1 MNKRRLIKAS
11 LWTTA
16 LSPFFFASCVDDSY
30 DLTKDIDM
38 TITVGG
44 DLSIPGSGTEEFT
57 LEEIMDLED
66 NSVVK
71 ADAQGNYALN
81 KADTT
86 ETDVEIAPV
95 HINAPASNPTTT
107 TLYFNTPAATSE
119 EVEAQVYDVTTDFLF
134 SKDDVTTDIVSLTS
148 TDVDFTAYLT
158 ISFSQASQNVEVITL
173 KKGFSIEMELEGQT
187 QPNGFVFELDNTG
200 NYGIK
205 EGEDQTIEFLQDQ
218 EIRKGMTLKIPVY
231 FKRIQNFPDGQGI
244 YEPGHF
250 KLQTHVIAN
259 GTATTPG
266 VPAGNIQVDLITDTE
281 VPDIT
286 LQSVTGI
293 VDPKIDINVDPITV
307 EGVPD
312 FLKDDVN
319 LDLTNPYIKLRL
331 ENGSPADVN
340 LKARMTW
347 TKDGVFN
354 KGFQI
359 GTDLGS
365 TPTDQTITL
374 AGSATSEYYLSRIN
388 MENLPAGAKNIVL
401 GDNLY
406 ELIRTIPDEIKLT
419 DVEAKALQHDTE
431 VELGNDGAYYE
442 VNTIYELNAPLQFG
456 NELNIVYKDTI
467 NDWGG
472 DLEDITIKKAIVEMD
487 ALNGIPLNFKLNAQA
502 IDRNGNVYPNVTVN
516 PVKNTIAPGLKL
528 TGENGETATES
539 PIQLEIV
546 CESGDMKDLD
556 GLIVNFTADMEGVNQ
571 NATLNKGMTLKLS
584 NIRIRIKDGVTVDL
598 N

>member
-293 VDPKIDINVDPITV
+293 VDPKIDINVAPITV

-354 KGFQI
+354 EGFQI

>member
-1 MNKRRLIKAS
+1 
-11 LWTTA
+11 
-16 LSPFFFASCVDDSY
+16 
-30 DLTKDIDM
+30 M

-354 KGFQI
+354 EGFQI

>member
-1 MNKRRLIKAS
+1 
-11 LWTTA
+11 
-16 LSPFFFASCVDDSY
+16 
-30 DLTKDIDM
+30 
-38 TITVGG
+38 
-44 DLSIPGSGTEEFT
+44 
-57 LEEIMDLED
+57 MDLD
-66 NSVVK
+66 SGSVIVP
-71 ADAQGNYALN
+71 DAQGNYALN

-86 ETDVEIAPV
+86 ETDVKIDPV
-95 HINAPASNPTTT
+95 HINAPSSNPTTT
-107 TLYFNTPAATSE
+107 TLYFNTPAATNQ
-119 EVEAQVYDVTTDFLF
+119 EVEAEVNDVTTDFTF
-134 SKDDVTTDIVSLTS
+134 SKNDVTTDIVSLTS

-158 ISFSQASQNVEVITL
+158 LRFSQTSQNVESITL
-173 KKGFSIEMELEGQT
+173 KKGFSIEMALEGQT
-187 QPNGFVFELDNTG
+187 QPNGFVFELGDPE

-205 EGEDQTIEFLQDQ
+205 AGEAQTIEFKNDQ
-218 EIRKGMTLKIPVY
+218 KIRKGETLKIPVH
-231 FKRIQNFPDGQGI
+231 FKRIQNFPDGQGL

-293 VDPKIDINVDPITV
+293 VDPEIDINVDPITV
-307 EGVPD
+307 EGIPD

-347 TKDGVFN
+347 TKDGIVN
-354 KGFQI
+354 QGFQI

-374 AGSATSEYYLSRIN
+374 TGSATSEYYLSRIS
-388 MENLPAGAKNIVL
+388 MDNLPAGAKNIVL

-406 ELIRTIPDEIKLT
+406 ELIRTIPDEIKLI

-431 VELGNDGAYYE
+431 VELGSDGANYE

-467 NDWGG
+467 NDWGS

-487 ALNGIPLNFKLNAQA
+487 ASNGIPLNFKLNAQA
-502 IDRNGNVYPNVTVN
+502 IDRNGNIYPNVTVN

-528 TGENGETATES
+528 TGENGGTATES

-546 CESGDMKDLD
+546 CESGDMKDFD
-556 GLIVNFTADMEGVNQ
+556 GLIVNFTADMDGVNQ

>member
-57 LEEIMDLED
+57 LEDIMDLED
-66 NSVVK
+66 NSIVK
-71 ADAQGNYALN
+71 ADAQGYYTLN

-86 ETDVEIAPV
+86 ETDVEIDPV
-95 HINAPASNPTTT
+95 HINSPESNPTKTI
-107 TLYFNTPAATSE
+107 LDFDTPYGTDE
-119 EVEAQVYDVTTDFLF
+119 EVEAKVENVTMDFTF
-134 SKDDVTTDIVSLTS
+134 TKDDVTMDIVSLKS
-148 TDVDFTAYLT
+148 TDVDFIAFLT
-158 ISFSQASQNVEVITL
+158 LEFDQVSQNVDLITL
-173 KKGFSIEMELEGQT
+173 KKGFTIEMEIENQDH
-187 QPNGFVFELDNTG
+187 PDCIIFELQDNE

-205 EGEDQTIEFLQDQ
+205 EGEAQTIEFKKDRQ
-218 EIRKGMTLKIPVY
+218 IRKGETLRIPIR
-231 FKRIQNFPDGQGI
+231 FTKIQNIPQGQGI

-250 KLQTHVIAN
+250 KLKTNVIAN

-266 VPAGNIQVDLITDTE
+266 VPSGNIQVRLINDAQ
-281 VPDIT
+281 VPPIT
-286 LQSVTGI
+286 LQKVTGVI
-293 VDPKIDINVDPITV
+293 DPEIDITVDPITV
-307 EGVPD
+307 EGIPD
-312 FLKDDVN
+312 FLQDDVN
-319 LDLTNPYIKLRL
+319 LDLTNPYIKLKL

-354 KGFQI
+354 EGFQI
-359 GTDLGS
+359 GTDWEDA
-365 TPTDQTITL
+365 PTDQTITL
-374 AGSATSEYYLSRIN
+374 KGNATSEYYLSRIE
-388 MENLPAGAKNIVL
+388 MHNLPAGAKNVVL

-406 ELIRTIPDEIKLT
+406 NLIRNIPDEIKLT

-431 VELGNDGAYYE
+431 VILGNDGANYE

-472 DLEDITIKKAIVEMD
+472 DLEDITIKKATVEMD
-487 ALNGIPLNFKLNAQA
+487 ALNGIPLNFELNAQA

-528 TGENGETATES
+528 TGENGGTATES

-556 GLIVNFTADMEGVNQ
+556 GLIVNFTANMEGVNQ

>member
-71 ADAQGNYALN
+71 TDAQGNYALN

-86 ETDVEIAPV
+86 ETDVEIDPV

-119 EVEAQVYDVTTDFLF
+119 EVEAEVNDVTTDFIF

-148 TDVDFTAYLT
+148 ADVDFTANLT
-158 ISFSQASQNVEVITL
+158 LSFSQTSQNVDVITL
-173 KKGFSIEMELEGQT
+173 KKGFNIEMTLEGQS
-187 QPNGFVFELDNTG
+187 QPNGLVFELEDPE

-205 EGEDQTIEFLQDQ
+205 AGEAQTIEFKNDQ
-218 EIRKGMTLKIPVY
+218 EIRKGETLKIPVH
-231 FKRIQNFPDGQGI
+231 FKRIQNFPEGQGI
-244 YEPGHF
+244 YQPGHF
-250 KLQTHVIAN
+250 KLQTNVIAN

-266 VPAGNIQVDLITDTE
+266 VPAGNIQVNLITDTE

-293 VDPKIDINVDPITV
+293 VDPKIDINVNPITV
-307 EGVPD
+307 EGIPD

-319 LDLTNPYIKLRL
+319 LDLENPYIKLKL

-354 KGFQI
+354 EGFQI
-359 GTDLGS
+359 GTNINEN
-365 TPTDQTITL
+365 TDQTITL
-374 AGSATSEYYLSRIN
+374 SGNATSEYYLSRIAMN
-388 MENLPAGAKNIVL
+388 NLPAGAKNIVL

-406 ELIRTIPDEIKLT
+406 NLIRNIPDEIKLT

-431 VELGNDGAYYE
+431 VILGNDGANYE

-472 DLEDITIKKAIVEMD
+472 DLEDITIKKAIIEMD
-487 ALNGIPLNFKLNAQA
+487 ALNGIPLNFELNAQA

-528 TGENGETATES
+528 TGENGGTATES
-539 PIQLEIV
+539 PIQLREFGI
-546 CESGDMKDLD
+546 
-556 GLIVNFTADMEGVNQ
+556 
-571 NATLNKGMTLKLS
+571 
-584 NIRIRIKDGVTVDL
+584 IKYL
-598 N
+598 

>member
-1 MNKRRLIKAS
+1 
-11 LWTTA
+11 
-16 LSPFFFASCVDDSY
+16 
-30 DLTKDIDM
+30 
-38 TITVGG
+38 
-44 DLSIPGSGTEEFT
+44 
-57 LEEIMDLED
+57 
-66 NSVVK
+66 
-71 ADAQGNYALN
+71 
-81 KADTT
+81 
-86 ETDVEIAPV
+86 
-95 HINAPASNPTTT
+95 
-107 TLYFNTPAATSE
+107 
-119 EVEAQVYDVTTDFLF
+119 
-134 SKDDVTTDIVSLTS
+134 
-148 TDVDFTAYLT
+148 
-158 ISFSQASQNVEVITL
+158 
-173 KKGFSIEMELEGQT
+173 MELEGQT

-354 KGFQI
+354 EGFQI

>member
-119 EVEAQVYDVTTDFLF
+119 EVEAQVNDVTTDFLF

-158 ISFSQASQNVEVITL
+158 LSFSQTSQNVEVITL

-354 KGFQI
+354 EGFQI

>member
-354 KGFQI
+354 EGFQI

-556 GLIVNFTADMEGVNQ
+556 GLIVNFTANMEGVNQ

>member
-86 ETDVEIAPV
+86 ETDVEIDPV
-95 HINAPASNPTTT
+95 HINAPESNPTTT

-119 EVEAQVYDVTTDFLF
+119 EVEAQVNDVTTDFLF

-158 ISFSQASQNVEVITL
+158 LSFSQTSQNVEVITL
-173 KKGFSIEMELEGQT
+173 KKGFSIEMELEGQS
-187 QPNGFVFELDNTG
+187 QPNGLVFELGDPE

-205 EGEDQTIEFLQDQ
+205 AGEAQTIEFKNDQ
-218 EIRKGMTLKIPVY
+218 EIRKGETLRIPVH
-231 FKRIQNFPDGQGI
+231 FKRIQNFPEGQGI
-244 YEPGHF
+244 YQPGHF
-250 KLQTHVIAN
+250 KLQTNVIAN

-266 VPAGNIQVDLITDTE
+266 VPAGNIQVNLITDTE

-307 EGVPD
+307 EGIPD

-319 LDLTNPYIKLRL
+319 LDLENPYIKLKL

-354 KGFQI
+354 EGFQI
-359 GTDLGS
+359 GTNINEN
-365 TPTDQTITL
+365 TD
-374 AGSATSEYYLSRIN
+374 
-388 MENLPAGAKNIVL
+388 
-401 GDNLY
+401 
-406 ELIRTIPDEIKLT
+406 
-419 DVEAKALQHDTE
+419 
-431 VELGNDGAYYE
+431 
-442 VNTIYELNAPLQFG
+442 
-456 NELNIVYKDTI
+456 
-467 NDWGG
+467 
-472 DLEDITIKKAIVEMD
+472 
-487 ALNGIPLNFKLNAQA
+487 
-502 IDRNGNVYPNVTVN
+502 
-516 PVKNTIAPGLKL
+516 
-528 TGENGETATES
+528 
-539 PIQLEIV
+539 
-546 CESGDMKDLD
+546 
-556 GLIVNFTADMEGVNQ
+556 
-571 NATLNKGMTLKLS
+571 
-584 NIRIRIKDGVTVDL
+584 
-598 N
+598 

>member
-354 KGFQI
+354 EGFQI

-401 GDNLY
+401 GDLSFASQYENL
-406 ELIRTIPDEIKLT
+406 
-419 DVEAKALQHDTE
+419 
-431 VELGNDGAYYE
+431 
-442 VNTIYELNAPLQFG
+442 
-456 NELNIVYKDTI
+456 
-467 NDWGG
+467 
-472 DLEDITIKKAIVEMD
+472 
-487 ALNGIPLNFKLNAQA
+487 
-502 IDRNGNVYPNVTVN
+502 
-516 PVKNTIAPGLKL
+516 
-528 TGENGETATES
+528 
-539 PIQLEIV
+539 
-546 CESGDMKDLD
+546 
-556 GLIVNFTADMEGVNQ
+556 
-571 NATLNKGMTLKLS
+571 
-584 NIRIRIKDGVTVDL
+584 
-598 N
+598 

>member
-86 ETDVEIAPV
+86 ETDVEIDPV
-95 HINAPASNPTTT
+95 HINAPASQPTTT
-107 TLYFNTPAATSE
+107 TLDFNSPAATE
-119 EVEAQVYDVTTDFLF
+119 NVVEAEVNDVTTSFTF
-134 SKDDVTTDIVSLTS
+134 SKNDVTTDIVSLSS
-148 TDVDFTAYLT
+148 TGVDFTAYMTLKFEEQG
-158 ISFSQASQNVEVITL
+158 SSVDQITL
-173 KKGFSIEMELEGQT
+173 EKDFEIELQVENQTTPNSFIFNLEDT
-187 QPNGFVFELDNTG
+187 E

-205 EGEDQTIEFLQDQ
+205 DGAAQTIVFLKDQTIHRGE
-218 EIRKGMTLKIPVY
+218 TLRVPVH
-231 FKRIQNFPDGQGI
+231 FSGLHNFPEGQGLHT
-244 YEPGHF
+244 PGQF
-250 KLQTHVIAN
+250 NLTTKVIAN
-259 GTATTPG
+259 GKASTTG
-266 VPAGNIQVDLITDTE
+266 VPAGNIKVNLVTSAD
-281 VPDIT
+281 VPAIT

-347 TKDGVFN
+347 TKNGVFN
-354 KGFQI
+354 EGFQI
-359 GTDLGS
+359 GTNINEN
-365 TPTDQTITL
+365 TDKTITL
-374 AGSATSEYYLSRIN
+374 SGNATSEYYLSRIS

-401 GDNLY
+401 GNDLY
-406 ELIRTIPDEIKLT
+406 KLICNIPDEIKLT

-467 NDWGG
+467 NDWGE
-472 DLEDITIKKAIVEMD
+472 DIEDITIKKAVVEME
-487 ALNGIPLNFKLNAQA
+487 ALNGIPLNFTMKAEA
-502 IDRNGNVYPNVTVN
+502 IDKNGNVYPNVHVDAIKDN
-516 PVKNTIAPGLKL
+516 IKPGLNIA
-528 TGENGETATES
+528 GQASGSVVSS
-539 PIQLEIV
+539 PVELEIT
-546 CESGDMKDLD
+546 CESGDMKDWD
-556 GLIVNFTADMEGVNQ
+556 GLIISFTADMNGVEQ
-571 NATLNKGMTLKLS
+571 NATLNKDMTLKLTRM
-584 NIRIRIKDGVTVDL
+584 RIRIKDGVTVDL

>member
-119 EVEAQVYDVTTDFLF
+119 EVEAQVNDVTTDFLF

-354 KGFQI
+354 EGFQI

-539 PIQLEIV
+539 PIQMEIV

>member
-71 ADAQGNYALN
+71 TDAQGNYALN

-86 ETDVEIAPV
+86 ETDVEIDPV
-95 HINAPASNPTTT
+95 NINAPASNPTTT

-119 EVEAQVYDVTTDFLF
+119 EVEAEVNDVTTDFIF

-148 TDVDFTAYLT
+148 ADVDFTANLT
-158 ISFSQASQNVEVITL
+158 LSFSQTSQNVDVITL
-173 KKGFSIEMELEGQT
+173 KKGFNIEMTLEGQS
-187 QPNGFVFELDNTG
+187 QPNGLVFELGDPE

-205 EGEDQTIEFLQDQ
+205 AGEAQTIEFKNDQ
-218 EIRKGMTLKIPVY
+218 EIRKGETLKIPVH
-231 FKRIQNFPDGQGI
+231 FKRIQNFPESQGI
-244 YEPGHF
+244 YQPGYF
-250 KLQTHVIAN
+250 KLQTNVIAN

-266 VPAGNIQVDLITDTE
+266 VPAGNIQMNLITDTE

-307 EGVPD
+307 EGIPD

-319 LDLTNPYIKLRL
+319 LDLENPYIKLKL

-354 KGFQI
+354 EGFQI
-359 GTDLGS
+359 GTNINEN
-365 TPTDQTITL
+365 TDQTITL
-374 AGSATSEYYLSRIN
+374 SGNATSEYYLSRIAMN
-388 MENLPAGAKNIVL
+388 NLPAGAKNIVL

-406 ELIRTIPDEIKLT
+406 NLIRNIPDEIKLT

-431 VELGNDGAYYE
+431 VILGNDGANYE

-487 ALNGIPLNFKLNAQA
+487 ALNGIPLNFELNAQA

-528 TGENGETATES
+528 TGENGGTATES

-556 GLIVNFTADMEGVNQ
+556 GLIVNFTANMEGVNQ

>member
-86 ETDVEIAPV
+86 ETDVEIDPV

-119 EVEAQVYDVTTDFLF
+119 EVEAQVNDVTTDFLF

-158 ISFSQASQNVEVITL
+158 LSFSQTSQNVEVITL

-218 EIRKGMTLKIPVY
+218 EIRKDMTLKIPVY

-266 VPAGNIQVDLITDTE
+266 VPVGNIQVDLITDTE

-354 KGFQI
+354 EGFQI

-528 TGENGETATES
+528 TGENGETAAES

>member
-1 MNKRRLIKAS
+1 
-11 LWTTA
+11 
-16 LSPFFFASCVDDSY
+16 
-30 DLTKDIDM
+30 M

-107 TLYFNTPAATSE
+107 TLYFNIPAATSE

-354 KGFQI
+354 EGFQI

-528 TGENGETATES
+528 TGENGETAAES

>member
-107 TLYFNTPAATSE
+107 TLYFNIPAATSE
-119 EVEAQVYDVTTDFLF
+119 EVEAQVKDVTTDFLF
-134 SKDDVTTDIVSLTS
+134 SKDNVTTDIVSLTS

-218 EIRKGMTLKIPVY
+218 EIRKDMTLKIPVY

-266 VPAGNIQVDLITDTE
+266 VPVGNIQVDLITDTE

-354 KGFQI
+354 EGFQI

-528 TGENGETATES
+528 TGENGETAAES

>member
-86 ETDVEIAPV
+86 ETDVEIDPV

-119 EVEAQVYDVTTDFLF
+119 EVEAQVNDVTTDFLF

-158 ISFSQASQNVEVITL
+158 LSFSQTSQNVEVITL
-173 KKGFSIEMELEGQT
+173 KKGFSIEMELKGQT

-354 KGFQI
+354 EGFQI

>member
-1 MNKRRLIKAS
+1 
-11 LWTTA
+11 
-16 LSPFFFASCVDDSY
+16 
-30 DLTKDIDM
+30 M

-107 TLYFNTPAATSE
+107 TLYFDTPAATSE

-158 ISFSQASQNVEVITL
+158 ISFSQTSQNVEVITL

-354 KGFQI
+354 EGFQI

>member
-1 MNKRRLIKAS
+1 
-11 LWTTA
+11 
-16 LSPFFFASCVDDSY
+16 
-30 DLTKDIDM
+30 M

-119 EVEAQVYDVTTDFLF
+119 EVEAQVNDVTTDFLF

-354 KGFQI
+354 EGFQI

-431 VELGNDGAYYE
+431 VELDNDGAYYE

-539 PIQLEIV
+539 PIQMEIV